1 MKIKIIFL
9 LLALIIVVKNET
21 VIGGNC
27 GAKGILNGYSLIGDT
42 YSDIKLAYNGV
53 ASCAS
58 LNTDEQDEQDEQAI
72 CCYAKVKFK
81 NKVADHKFTHRGC
94 IEVTAKEYDNGVKNL
109 VKELEKGI
117 NQEDSNI
124 QKVDVEID
132 CNSIYMK
139 LTGIFLLSL
148 CLLL

>member
-1 MKIKIIFL
+1 MKMRIIFL

-21 VIGGNC
+21 VIGGSC
-27 GAKGILNGYSLIGDT
+27 GDKGILNGYTLSGNT

-58 LNTDEQDEQDEQAI
+58 LNTNGQAI
-72 CCYAKVKFK
+72 CCYTKVKFK
-81 NKVADHKFTHRGC
+81 NKVADQKFTHRGC
-94 IEVTAKEYDNGVKNL
+94 REVTAAEYNSGVKNL
-109 VKELEKGI
+109 VKDLEKGI
-117 NQEDSNI
+117 NAEDSNI

>member
-1 MKIKIIFL
+1 MKMRIIFL

-27 GAKGILNGYSLIGDT
+27 GAKGILNGNSLIGDT

-58 LNTDEQDEQDEQAI
+58 LKTANYSI

-81 NKVADHKFTHRGC
+81 NKVADQKFTHRGC
-94 IEVTAKEYDNGVKNL
+94 REVNATEYDSGVKNL
-109 VKELEKGI
+109 VKDLEKGI
-117 NQEDSNI
+117 NAEDSNI

-132 CNSIYMK
+132 CKSKYMK
-139 LTGIFLLSL
+139 LTGLFLLSL
-148 CLLL
+148 SLLL

>member
-27 GAKGILNGYSLIGDT
+27 GAKGILNGNSLIGDT

-58 LNTDEQDEQDEQAI
+58 LNTDNEEAI

-81 NKVADHKFTHRGC
+81 NKEADRKFTHRGC
-94 IEVTAKEYDNGVKNL
+94 REVNATEYDSGVKNL
-109 VKELEKGI
+109 VKDLEKGI
-117 NQEDSNI
+117 NAEDSNI

>member
-1 MKIKIIFL
+1 MKMRITFL

-21 VIGGNC
+21 VIGGSC
-27 GAKGILNGYSLIGDT
+27 GDKGIFLNGHTLSGNT

-58 LNTDEQDEQDEQAI
+58 LNTDNETAI

-81 NKVADHKFTHRGC
+81 NKEADQKFTHRGC
-94 IEVTAKEYDNGVKNL
+94 REVTAEEYASGVKNL
-109 VKELEKGI
+109 VKDLEKGI
-117 NQEDSNI
+117 NAEDSNI

>member
-1 MKIKIIFL
+1 MKMRIIFL

-21 VIGGNC
+21 VIGGSC
-27 GAKGILNGYSLIGDT
+27 GDKGILNGYTLSGNT
-42 YSDIKLAYNGV
+42 YSDIKHAYNGV

-58 LNTDEQDEQDEQAI
+58 LNTDNEEAI

-81 NKVADHKFTHRGC
+81 NKEADRKFTHRGC
-94 IEVTAKEYDNGVKNL
+94 REVNATEYDSGVKNL
-109 VKELEKGI
+109 VKDLEKGI
-117 NQEDSNI
+117 NAEDPNI